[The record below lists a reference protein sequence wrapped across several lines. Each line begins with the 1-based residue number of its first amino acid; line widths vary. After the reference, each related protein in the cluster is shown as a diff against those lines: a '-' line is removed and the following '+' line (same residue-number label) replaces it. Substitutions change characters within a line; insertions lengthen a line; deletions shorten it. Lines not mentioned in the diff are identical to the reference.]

1 MPSRTIFIFIPFKIE
16 KIIVDLDQNW
26 AKFNA
31 FRSTALNKTSSPLND
46 GMLAGA
52 EEEVEEDGCGAAG
65 PQQLGGH
72 VGEGWQGAGPAVLTP
87 ALTHHPPHHPTRTG

>member
-1 MPSRTIFIFIPFKIE
+1 
-16 KIIVDLDQNW
+16 
-26 AKFNA
+26 
-31 FRSTALNKTSSPLND
+31 
-46 GMLAGA
+46 MLAGA

-87 ALTHHPPHHPTRTG
+87 ALTHHPPHHTTRTG